1 MNASFCSFIFAGRV
15 TGISRYLSLCLFNA
29 WVHYRFMA
37 GSTTSSLP
45 RLCPFEGIASFAR
58 GAGQYAF
65 SVTGFFSWRRECFLF
80 STRSGKL
87 LLWGIAQSFILMIW
101 VNLEFARL
109 ANLLTLGLCILT
121 GYAYS
126 WALHAHGICLL
137 MGFAQSWGMTNLYAR
152 FCIRF

>member
-15 TGISRYLSLCLFNA
+15 IGFSQYLCLCFFNA
-29 WVHYRFMA
+29 WVHYRFMT
-37 GSTTSSLP
+37 GSTTLSPP
-45 RLCPFEGIASFAR
+45 RLCPFEGMASFCA

-65 SVTGFFSWRRECFLF
+65 SVTGFFSWRRECFLV
-80 STRSGKL
+80 
-87 LLWGIAQSFILMIW
+87 IAQSFILAIW

-137 MGFAQSWGMTNLYAR
+137 MGFAQSWAMTNPYAR